1 MSILF
6 AEPLITRFGP
16 RTVLRASLAIVFAA
30 LAWFARLPADATY
43 AIDVLPALTLIG
55 IGSGLAF
62 PSLVSLAMSGATR
75 DDAGLASGLVNTTR
89 QVGGALGLA
98 AMASLATTRGSAL
111 LSTGATP
118 AAALAGGSQ
127 LAFTFAAVL
136 VLAAF
141 GVAATVLR
149 TDGARATDAATA
161 ADADEDF
168 ADVVPDAA

>member
-1 MSILF
+1 
-6 AEPLITRFGP
+6 
-16 RTVLRASLAIVFAA
+16 
-30 LAWFARLPADATY
+30 
-43 AIDVLPALTLIG
+43 
-55 IGSGLAF
+55 
-62 PSLVSLAMSGATR
+62 MSGATR

-98 AMASLATTRGSAL
+98 AMASLATTRGGVLASA
-111 LSTGATP
+111 GASP

-149 TDGARATDAATA
+149 ADGGEVAIAATA
-161 ADADEDF
+161 DDEDF
-168 ADVVPDAA
+168 ADAMPDAA